1 MAQHDCFETIVD
13 RLDTNELQGGVVG
26 IIALAIFT
34 LVNMHLPSTLYT
46 NFNFLCVLLSTH
58 ISTHI
63 YYLPIS
69 TPCQVSCMA
78 YAIYHRCI
86 KMKAAT
92 DPEEIISS

>member
-1 MAQHDCFETIVD
+1 MVQHDCFETIVD

-34 LVNMHLPSTLYT
+34 LVNMQRTYHLHYYITFTFY
-46 NFNFLCVLLSTH
+46 V
-58 ISTHI
+58 

-69 TPCQVSCMA
+69 TPYQVSCMA

-92 DPEEIISS
+92 DPEEIISSK

>member
-34 LVNMHLPSTLYT
+34 LVIMHRTYHLHYILTLTFYAYYLHT
-46 NFNFLCVLLSTH
+46 
-58 ISTHI
+58 
-63 YYLPIS
+63 YLPIS

-92 DPEEIISS
+92 DPEEIISSK

>member
-34 LVNMHLPSTLYT
+34 LVNMHRTYHLLLHY
-46 NFNFLCVLLSTH
+46 FHFLCVLYYL
-58 ISTHI
+58 
-63 YYLPIS
+63 YLPIS
-69 TPCQVSCMA
+69 TLCQVSCMA

-92 DPEEIISS
+92 DPEEIISSK